1 VRESNESQ
9 IKPIGPTR
17 LAKNLQA
24 DLEVSWGKKFPER
37 AIIEVNLPKNGKTL
51 RELGRVFGKQV
62 VFVEGEPLSARNGVT
77 IVESPGII
85 YINAK
90 AEAPHLVT
98 LGHELIHTLKIDE
111 PDLYQKLL
119 DTTEGLIQNFH
130 VFQKLLDDSSIA
142 SGIKSEKGEAAKE
155 ELYAEFTGEQFLNT
169 TFWKKLHD
177 QDPTLFKKAIKIV
190 KDLIDR
196 AVDWLKGQISIKNT
210 FFKDIRKVQDSL
222 ANIMKEYAKK
232 ADAKGVESGLNPYA
246 TIPLAIPFLAGMGE
260 EDKKKVYPPRAETPS
275 YLPPGLGR

>member
-1 VRESNESQ
+1 
-9 IKPIGPTR
+9 